1 MQLTFLT
8 LDDFTQEL
16 SNQGVSTVRVDAL
29 ERIQSRGDTP
39 PRRIGE
45 IVATARLNENTVA
58 AIIFR
63 ILDEPAGPQTPADL
77 VRCGDNAR
85 QAIELLGEYF
95 RDRGLEVR
103 PGFWEFECLATAS
116 CDLWSFDDAG
126 YLVPP
131 VVEENGQYSAT
142 CTTTAGGGDG
152 C

>member
-16 SNQGVSTVRVDAL
+16 NAQGVSTVRVDAL
-29 ERIQSRGDTP
+29 ERIQSRGETP

-45 IVATARLNENTVA
+45 IVATARLDANTVA

-63 ILDEPAGPQTPADL
+63 ILDEPAGPQAPIDL

-116 CDLWSFDDAG
+116 CELWTFDDAG

-131 VVEENGQYSAT
+131 VVEESGQYLLA
-142 CTTTAGGGDG
+142 
-152 C
+152 